1 MLNVAP
7 RPYFAVHICIEIFGQ
22 QERQVVQSGVIRVN
36 ANAKREGKREGGTKE
51 RAASPP
57 PGLPYPEKE
66 RVGGERKR
74 ERQWDSWRESER
86 EPPPTL
92 SETQREKERDSLLLP
107 SERERGKERERS
119 PQVS

>member
-1 MLNVAP
+1 MLEP
-7 RPYFAVHICIEIFGQ
+7 P
-22 QERQVVQSGVIRVN
+22 ERGE
-36 ANAKREGKREGGTKE
+36 KGGRDKGE
-51 RAASPP
+51 SCLPP
-57 PGLPYPEKE
+57 PGLPYPENE